1 LNAILILELVVG
13 LIVSFALL
21 AILIWAIKDGQFE
34 DRKKMM
40 DGLLY
45 DSVDDLRD
53 AIKKEKK
60 KEELKRQKS
69 RKIDDK

>member
-1 LNAILILELVVG
+1 
-13 LIVSFALL
+13 
-21 AILIWAIKDGQFE
+21 
-34 DRKKMM
+34 M

-53 AIKKEKK
+53 AIEKETK
-60 KEELKRQKS
+60 KEEFKRQKS